1 MEYSLYVEGLS
12 KTFQTFKL
20 DDVSFKLPKG
30 SIMGFVGENGSGKT
44 TTIKLILNMLKKE
57 SGDVCVFGKDHIR
70 EKTEIKKNI
79 GVILADGFFPGC
91 FDTSSNL

>member
-20 DDVSFKLPKG
+20 DNVSFKLPKG

-57 SGDVCVFGKDHIR
+57 SGEIRVFESDHIR
-70 EKTEIKKNI
+70 EETDIKKRSE
-79 GVILADGFFPGC
+79 LF
-91 FDTSSNL
+91 